1 MEKPAV
7 NRAAMSAG
15 TIALSYL
22 VGGLIPLAPYIIFS
36 DIHTGFMVSCI
47 FTLLALLIFGYFKS
61 RMTDQPVIKGTLKV
75 ALTGVAAASAAYFLA
90 KIVS

>member
-1 MEKPAV
+1 
-7 NRAAMSAG
+7 
-15 TIALSYL
+15 
-22 VGGLIPLAPYIIFS
+22 
-36 DIHTGFMVSCI
+36 MVSCI